1 MHFDNKI
8 DFNFTPHLKQNIC
21 KGESQEYKH
30 SIYHIHPCIVEL
42 GASSH
47 PIIVAPSFF
56 DLAKKL
62 I

>member
-1 MHFDNKI
+1 MDH
-8 DFNFTPHLKQNIC
+8 

-42 GASSH
+42 RASSH
-47 PIIVAPSFF
+47 PIIVVPSLF
-56 DLAKKL
+56 DLEEKL